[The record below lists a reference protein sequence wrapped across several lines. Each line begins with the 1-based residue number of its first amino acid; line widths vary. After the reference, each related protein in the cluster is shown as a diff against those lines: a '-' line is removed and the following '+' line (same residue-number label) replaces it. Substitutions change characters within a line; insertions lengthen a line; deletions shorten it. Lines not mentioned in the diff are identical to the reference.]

1 MAIHIKP
8 KMGTTPGKLWG
19 NISNAIR
26 QGKIDTW
33 IIDEDDDLTH
43 APNQWFNQAWF
54 RHYCSENELEFG
66 ILSRNDRE
74 MSTLVYGLYHG
85 RFAEMLL
92 VHFDKDIENI
102 TISSLPERG
111 VDSLL

>member
-1 MAIHIKP
+1 MAIHIKT
-8 KMGTTPGKLWG
+8 KNGTTPEKLWE

-54 RHYCSENELEFG
+54 RHYFSEKELKLG
-66 ILSRNDRE
+66 ILSRNDRK

-92 VHFDKDIENI
+92 VHFDMDIENI
-102 TISSLPERG
+102 VISSMPERG